1 MSTAKEISRGIVKA
15 VITLIVIAAAAYL
28 LFQIKSIFIYFVCA
42 LILALVGTPIIRF
55 FVKKLH
61 FKKTI
66 AVLVTMLLFI
76 LVMFGFV
83 FMFVPLFTTQA
94 QNLSVLN
101 TARLQEDITHLI
113 QQIDGVLAV
122 RDLSLEKLLNLS
134 DLSSKLNFD
143 FIPNIFNS
151 IISTISGLGIGIAS
165 TFFITFF
172 LLKDQAIFQYHFKK
186 ILPEKQE
193 EKILTSLEKINH
205 LLSRYFVGLLLQLFI
220 VFILTLIVLL
230 IFGVKGALMIAFL
243 CAILNII
250 PYIGPLIAN
259 VLGVILTMLSYISED
274 FNSVVLPKAIAVMIG
289 FFVVQFIDNNIN
301 QPIIFSN
308 SIKSHPLEIFIV
320 ILASGML
327 TGVFGMI
334 LAIPMYTCLKVIGKE
349 FFPHIKFIQLLTKDI

>member
-1 MSTAKEISRGIVKA
+1 MSTAKEISHGIVKA
-15 VITLIVIAAAAYL
+15 VITLIAMAVILYL
-28 LFQIKSIFIYFVCA
+28 LYQIKSIFIYFCCA
-42 LILALVGTPIIRF
+42 LILSLMGSPIIRF
-55 FVKKLH
+55 LTKKLH
-61 FKKTI
+61 FKKII
-66 AVLVTMLLFI
+66 AVIVTMVLFI
-76 LVMFGFV
+76 LIMLGFV

-101 TARLQEDITHLI
+101 TARLQEDVTHLV
-113 QQIDGVLAV
+113 QQIDGILAV
-122 RDLSLEKLLNLS
+122 RDLSLEKLLNQS
-134 DLSSKLNFD
+134 NLSSKLNFD

-172 LLKDQAIFQYHFKK
+172 FLKDRAIFQYHFKK
-186 ILPEKQE
+186 LLPEKQE
-193 EKILTSLEKINH
+193 DRVLASLDKIND
-205 LLSRYFVGLLLQLFI
+205 LLSRYFVGLAIQLFV

-259 VLGVILTMLSYISED
+259 LLGVILTMLSYISED
-274 FNSVVLPKAIAVMIG
+274 FNEVILPKAISVMIG
-289 FFVVQFIDNNIN
+289 FFIVQFIDNNFN
-301 QPIIFSN
+301 QPLIFSN

-320 ILASGML
+320 ILASGMM

-334 LAIPMYTCLKVIGKE
+334 LAIPIYTCLKVIGKE
-349 FFPHIKFIQLLTKDI
+349 FFPHVKFIQLLTKDI

>member
-15 VITLIVIAAAAYL
+15 VITLIAIAAAAYL

-42 LILALVGTPIIRF
+42 LILALVGSPIIRF

-61 FKKTI
+61 FKKII
-66 AVLVTMLLFI
+66 AVVVTMVLFI
-76 LVMFGFV
+76 LMMLGFV

-101 TARLQEDITHLI
+101 TARLQEDITHLL
-113 QQIDGVLAV
+113 QQIDGFLAV

-274 FNSVVLPKAIAVMIG
+274 FNSVVLPKALAVMIG

-349 FFPHIKFIQLLTKDI
+349 FFPHIKFVQLLTKDI

>member
-1 MSTAKEISRGIVKA
+1 MSTAKEISGGIVKA
-15 VITLIVIAAAAYL
+15 VITLVVIAGL
-28 LFQIKSIFIYFVCA
+28 LFLLYQVKAIFIYFVCA
-42 LILALVGTPIIRF
+42 LILSLIGAPIIRF

-61 FKKTI
+61 FKKI
-66 AVLVTMLLFI
+66 LAVLVTMVLFI
-76 LVMFGFV
+76 LIMLGFV

-101 TARLQEDITHLI
+101 TAQLQEDVNHLI
-113 QQIDGVLAV
+113 QQVDGILAV

-134 DLSSKLNFD
+134 DISSKLNFD
-143 FIPNIFNS
+143 FIPNVFNS
-151 IISTISGLGIGIAS
+151 IIGTISGLGIGIAS

-172 LLKDQAIFQYHFKK
+172 FLKDQAIFQYHFKK
-186 ILPEKQE
+186 VLPEKQE
-193 EKILTSLEKINH
+193 ERILASLDKINN
-205 LLSRYFVGLLLQLFI
+205 LLSRYFVGLVLQLFI
-220 VFILTLIVLL
+220 VFILTLVVLL

-259 VLGVILTMLSYISED
+259 LLGVILTMLSYISED
-274 FNSVVLPKAIAVMIG
+274 FSSVIIPKALSVMVG
-289 FFVVQFIDNNIN
+289 FFIVQFIDNNIN
-301 QPIIFSN
+301 QPLIFSN

-334 LAIPMYTCLKVIGKE
+334 LAIPLYTCLKVIGKE
-349 FFPHIKFIQLLTKDI
+349 FFPHVKLIQLLTKDI